1 MILSRRTGVAGCAQ
15 SPLTLRQ
22 TGHTTARALVLSV
35 LIGIARAS
43 SINADCIMHKH
54 KILPAESEA
63 DCGRA
68 LDLSYLLQDKTN
80 RMSADEYHLGESPL
94 PGSTKV
100 KPQVQDKAG
109 DLEHSGPTEEGGN
122 ADPADPTEQDQPR
135 EPISTTIETFDA
147 AMQSACT
154 SDTRAGLFD
163 TLEPFLT
170 VVCLFGKV
178 GSEAMEHVTGWMEGL
193 FGTMLRLQSDPEALY
208 NYLRGNGGLVL
219 VALAL
224 AGIVLSS
231 LVLYYQGRGVT
242 GSQQLYCQ
250 TYLFADEMLRG
261 SASLAPNGGES
272 EVLLHTES
280 PKPIAME
287 PEEPNEADNP
297 KTQLDTFAGLLP
309 LTDTVEALAL
319 LFDKANPENI
329 LEQAKKSA
337 SNALDVTSLERDM
350 LEAMESL
357 KSACIA
363 LSANNSLPGAFHK
376 SLWCEAS
383 QVRIP
388 SESSNVGLPHAST
401 AMITSASKI
410 VGLKPQQH
418 VDKLF
423 TEFQLPDLNVAESF
437 PIDLIRQLFL
447 NATDLL
453 SSTEET
459 VSKLLRW
466 LGIGLR
472 VDAALHLLI
481 LLLVALWTL
490 CLFFRGNKAGGC
502 FSAFLWNSLVL
513 VAIVFLVLG
522 GLLGWITT
530 LGRQGCS
537 ILTDYCLEQDNW
549 DLFTDLFPVAE
560 PLVTQCLN
568 KEGEG
573 DLLDGAGLAETY
585 DEMLGTVKST
595 LEKFPSAVYPLDPKT
610 SELAQSYLDAA
621 MSFGTLV
628 TVDPESAPSIRRQV
642 FPEFLESGM
651 QRQDVEVE
659 GKIIYGLETLER
671 LVAPWKLP
679 SLHPDDETDREYNLE
694 DANPV
699 EGDPKYIKWLDELK
713 ESKKVQ
719 LMASGQTADNAEK
732 EAEAFKVHTKN
743 GIWWLQQKKRLLDLS
758 YACKNREQQE
768 QLCGYEE
775 MFGLGENQ
783 MQVSYMYGKQLAAGR
798 SFSAAIEEINN
809 KAIFP
814 FEYLRES
821 LTCRFLRRNILQ
833 FTILGCESTVFSFYH
848 AALYRALGGGM
859 AFLSAL
865 IIIFLWLDLLFTT
878 SELFRE
884 PWEQ

>member
-1 MILSRRTGVAGCAQ
+1 MEYFIALSIEAYSFPENAADKQVNANTQVKPE
-15 SPLTLRQ
+15 SM
-22 TGHTTARALVLSV
+22 SV
-35 LIGIARAS
+35 LLVAPIS
-43 SINADCIMHKH
+43 STDGSTLFRWQTHGLNAHDHFEPDIPRGFSKSAGSCA
-54 KILPAESEA
+54 LAAESEA

-147 AMQSACT
+147 AMQI
-154 SDTRAGLFD
+154 
-163 TLEPFLT
+163 
-170 VVCLFGKV
+170 
-178 GSEAMEHVTGWMEGL
+178 
-193 FGTMLRLQSDPEALY
+193 
-208 NYLRGNGGLVL
+208 L

-261 SASLAPNGGES
+261 SASLAPNGGE
-272 EVLLHTES
+272 T
-280 PKPIAME
+280 
-287 PEEPNEADNP
+287 DNP

-679 SLHPDDETDREYNLE
+679 SLHPDDERDREYNLE

-798 SFSAAIEEINN
+798 SCETSQALSLYIKPVEMKLHIALLATLLAFSAQQR
-809 KAIFP
+809 
-814 FEYLRES
+814 LVD
-821 LTCRFLRRNILQ
+821 T
-833 FTILGCESTVFSFYH
+833 
-848 AALYRALGGGM
+848 
-859 AFLSAL
+859 
-865 IIIFLWLDLLFTT
+865 
-878 SELFRE
+878 
-884 PWEQ
+884 